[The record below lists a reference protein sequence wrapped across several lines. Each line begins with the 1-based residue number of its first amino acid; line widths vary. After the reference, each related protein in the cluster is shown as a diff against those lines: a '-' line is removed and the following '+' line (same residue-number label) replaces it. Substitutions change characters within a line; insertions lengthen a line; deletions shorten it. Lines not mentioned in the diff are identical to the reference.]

1 VTRAAAALGAAAALL
16 VWAPALAQEG
26 QPRALVVVIEG
37 TSFGRFVAQPPASA
51 VAPVGGIAMMRGP
64 DPSIVAVEALESAGV
79 PVADVPPFR
88 SPRVAISSLVDG
100 FDEEFLLVVVGLA
113 PRDGAV
119 AEDPDAVLIAR
130 GQPADLL
137 AMHPDS
143 PLSTLTSDSTRR
155 HGIVTPADVVATVEQ
170 AAGVDVPGIDEGNPI
185 DVVTSEPPVE
195 LYEKYLQ
202 YRKLSAPIQ
211 SAVGVWEAAVGG
223 LAVWALA
230 SRRAPAAPRRLALA
244 VTLSLPVLFLALLWV
259 GHLPSLTYATV
270 LAVLVGVTILAGMML
285 LRVADRSGVGV
296 ALAWSGGVGLGGL
309 LVESF
314 LGWTAAFAPMLG
326 GSQLD
331 GFRFF
336 GLPNAFLG
344 LALGGAVLIATRLR
358 SAIAGAW
365 LIAAVGLWAGA
376 PWFGADIGGAVTLF
390 AAAGLWWGIRGER
403 GWIPT
408 AIATAGCVLVGTALV
423 IVAHRELTAAPTHI
437 TRFVESP
444 GGVSG
449 ILEKAI
455 DRLQIGLQL
464 LRDQPPALIPVVG
477 TPIALFF
484 VLFRPPAPLRKGIE
498 REPSARPA
506 AITILIGSMVA
517 YLANDTGAAALGLG
531 FGTAMVC
538 LFAVSLVST
547 REMMDA

>member
-1 VTRAAAALGAAAALL
+1 MTRAAAALGAAAALL

-26 QPRALVVVIEG
+26 QPRALVVVIED
-37 TSFGRFVAQPPASA
+37 TSFGRFVDQPPASA

-64 DPSIVAVEALESAGV
+64 DPSIVAVDNLESAGV

-88 SPRVAISSLVDG
+88 SPRVAISSLVEG

-113 PRDGAV
+113 PRDRTV

-130 GQPADLL
+130 GQPVDLL

-195 LYEKYLQ
+195 LYERYLQ

-230 SRRAPAAPRRLALA
+230 SRRAPAEARRLALA

-259 GHLPSLTYATV
+259 GHLPSLTYVTV
-270 LAVLVGVTILAGMML
+270 LPVLVGVTILAGVML

-344 LALGGAVLIATRLR
+344 LALGGAVLIAARLR
-358 SAIAGAW
+358 SATAGAW

-390 AAAGLWWGIRGER
+390 AAAGLWWGIRGKR
-403 GWIPT
+403 GRIPT

-423 IVAHRELTAAPTHI
+423 IVAHRELTAPTHI
-437 TRFVESP
+437 TRFVDSS

-449 ILEKAI
+449 IFEKAI
-455 DRLQIGLQL
+455 ERLQIGLQL

-484 VLFRPPAPLRKGIE
+484 VLLRPPAPLREGLE